1 MVQIR
6 KRRLE
11 IALQKLKP
19 LASKSAALEQY
30 ATPAGIAADL
40 LWEAFTAGDI
50 AGRSVID
57 LGCGNGILAIGAKLM
72 GAGLVTGIDIDHEA
86 VKIAQENASSLS
98 LDISFVAGRI
108 DSVQGTYDTVLQ
120 NPPFGAQTD
129 HADRAFVKKALELS
143 SRVYSLHNDGTEE
156 FLEKLVRAL
165 GGRSTVVKKYKFEI
179 PYAFE
184 FHRKATETISVVLL
198 RFER

>member
-50 AGRSVID
+50 VGKSVID

-72 GAGLVTGIDIDHEA
+72 GAGSVTGIDIDHEA

-98 LDISFVAGRI
+98 LDINFVAARI

-120 NPPFGAQTD
+120 NPPFGAQTY

-165 GGRSTVVKKYKFEI
+165 GGRSNVVKKYKFEI